1 MTENNKTMVTVFE
14 NKDFGKVRTVDIDS
28 KIYFCGSDVAKA
40 LGYARPADAIT
51 SHCKGVCVL
60 PTPSA
65 GGVQKTKF
73 ISEGDVYRLIAH
85 SKLPSAERFESWIF
99 DEVLPTI
106 RKTGGYVANDEI
118 FINTYL
124 PNADAQTRELFRLNL
139 STIRQLNNKI
149 EQDKP
154 LVDFASHIQTSEDCI
169 SMNDMA
175 KLAAKNGI
183 KIGRTRL
190 FNFLREKKVLGC
202 KDGHKNMPYQ
212 RYIDTQPWFQLKESS
227 YIQNGEVR
235 IGLTPMVTPKGQS
248 GIIRM
253 LRKCDITKL
262 K

>member
-1 MTENNKTMVTVFE
+1 MDGIKTFTNKE
-14 NKDFGKVRTVDIDS
+14 FGTVRTIVKDGEPWFVG
-28 KIYFCGSDVAKA
+28 KDVAEI
-40 LGYARPADAIT
+40 LGYKETAKAIRT
-51 SHCKGVCVL
+51 HICAEDKGVSVL
-60 PTPSA
+60 DTP
-65 GGVQKTKF
+65 GGQQKIT
-73 ISEGDVYRLIAH
+73 LINESGLYSLILG
-85 SKLPSAERFESWIF
+85 SKLPKAKTFKRWVTS
-99 DEVLPTI
+99 EVLPTI

-124 PNADAQTRELFRLNL
+124 PNADARTRELFRLNL

-175 KLAAKNGI
+175 KLATKNGI

-253 LRKCDITKL
+253 LRKCDVTG
-262 K
+262 

>member
-1 MTENNKTMVTVFE
+1 MDGIKTFKNKE
-14 NKDFGKVRTVDIDS
+14 FGTVRTIVKDGEPWFVG
-28 KIYFCGSDVAKA
+28 KDVAEI
-40 LGYARPADAIT
+40 LGYKETAKAIRT
-51 SHCKGVCVL
+51 HICAEDKGVSVL
-60 PTPSA
+60 DTP
-65 GGVQKTKF
+65 GGQQKIT
-73 ISEGDVYRLIAH
+73 LINESGLYSLILG
-85 SKLPSAERFESWIF
+85 SKLPKAKTFKRWVTS
-99 DEVLPTI
+99 EVLPTI

-175 KLAAKNGI
+175 KLATKNGI

-202 KDGHKNMPYQ
+202 RDGHKNMPYH

-253 LRKCDITKL
+253 LRKCNTTN
-262 K
+262 

>member
-1 MTENNKTMVTVFE
+1 MDGIKTFTNKE
-14 NKDFGKVRTVDIDS
+14 FGTVRTIVKDGEPWFVG
-28 KIYFCGSDVAKA
+28 KDVAEI
-40 LGYARPADAIT
+40 LGYKETAKAIRT
-51 SHCKGVCVL
+51 HICDEDKGVSVL
-60 PTPSA
+60 DTP
-65 GGVQKTKF
+65 GGQQKIT
-73 ISEGDVYRLIAH
+73 LINESGLYSLILG
-85 SKLPSAERFESWIF
+85 SKLPKARTFKRWVTS
-99 DEVLPTI
+99 EVLPTI

-202 KDGHKNMPYQ
+202 RDGHKNMPYQ

-253 LRKCDITKL
+253 LRKCDTTF
-262 K
+262 

>member
-1 MTENNKTMVTVFE
+1 MDGIKTFTNKE
-14 NKDFGKVRTVDIDS
+14 FGTVRTIVKDGEPWFVG
-28 KIYFCGSDVAKA
+28 KDVAEI
-40 LGYARPADAIT
+40 LGYKETAKAIRT
-51 SHCKGVCVL
+51 HICAEDKGVSVL
-60 PTPSA
+60 DTP
-65 GGVQKTKF
+65 GGQQKIT
-73 ISEGDVYRLIAH
+73 LINESGLYSLILG
-85 SKLPSAERFESWIF
+85 SKLPKAKTFKRWVTS
-99 DEVLPTI
+99 EVLPTI
-106 RKTGGYVANDEI
+106 RKTGGYVANDEM

-175 KLAAKNGI
+175 KLATKNRI

-253 LRKCDITKL
+253 LRKCDVTG
-262 K
+262 

>member
-1 MTENNKTMVTVFE
+1 MDGIKTFTNKE
-14 NKDFGKVRTVDIDS
+14 FGTVRTIVKDGEPWFVG
-28 KIYFCGSDVAKA
+28 KDVAEI
-40 LGYARPADAIT
+40 LGYKETAKAIRT
-51 SHCKGVCVL
+51 HICAEDKGVSVL
-60 PTPSA
+60 DTP
-65 GGVQKTKF
+65 GGQQKIT
-73 ISEGDVYRLIAH
+73 LINESGLYSLILG
-85 SKLPSAERFESWIF
+85 SKLPKAKTFKRWVTS
-99 DEVLPTI
+99 DVLPTI
-106 RKTGGYVANDEI
+106 RKTGGYVANDEM

-175 KLAAKNGI
+175 KLATKNGI

-253 LRKCDITKL
+253 LRKCNTIN
-262 K
+262 

>member
-1 MTENNKTMVTVFE
+1 MDGIKTFTNKE
-14 NKDFGKVRTVDIDS
+14 FGTVRTIVKDGEPWFVG
-28 KIYFCGSDVAKA
+28 KDVAEI
-40 LGYARPADAIT
+40 LGYKETAKAIRT
-51 SHCKGVCVL
+51 HICAEDKGVSVL
-60 PTPSA
+60 DTP
-65 GGVQKTKF
+65 GGQQKIT
-73 ISEGDVYRLIAH
+73 LINESGLYSLILG
-85 SKLPSAERFESWIF
+85 SKLPKAKTFKRWVTS
-99 DEVLPTI
+99 EVLPTI
-106 RKTGGYVANDEI
+106 RKTGGYVANDEM

-175 KLAAKNGI
+175 KLATKNGI

-253 LRKCDITKL
+253 LRKCKATN
-262 K
+262 

>member
-1 MTENNKTMVTVFE
+1 MDGIKTFKNKE
-14 NKDFGKVRTVDIDS
+14 FGTVRTIVKDGEPWFVG
-28 KIYFCGSDVAKA
+28 KDVAEI
-40 LGYARPADAIT
+40 LGYKETAKAIRT
-51 SHCKGVCVL
+51 HICAEDKGVSVL
-60 PTPSA
+60 DTP
-65 GGVQKTKF
+65 GGQQKIT
-73 ISEGDVYRLIAH
+73 LINESGLYSLILG
-85 SKLPSAERFESWIF
+85 SKLPKAKTFKRWVTS
-99 DEVLPTI
+99 EVLPTI
-106 RKTGGYVANDEI
+106 RKTGGYVANDEM

-175 KLAAKNGI
+175 KLATKNGI

-253 LRKCDITKL
+253 LRKCNTTN
-262 K
+262 

>member
-1 MTENNKTMVTVFE
+1 MDGIKTFTNKE
-14 NKDFGKVRTVDIDS
+14 FGTVRTIVKDGEPWFVG
-28 KIYFCGSDVAKA
+28 KDVAEI
-40 LGYARPADAIT
+40 LGYKETAKAIRT
-51 SHCKGVCVL
+51 HICAEDKGVSVL
-60 PTPSA
+60 DTP
-65 GGVQKTKF
+65 GGQQKIT
-73 ISEGDVYRLIAH
+73 LINESGLYSLILG
-85 SKLPSAERFESWIF
+85 SKLPKAKTFKRWVTS
-99 DEVLPTI
+99 EVLPTI
-106 RKTGGYVANDEI
+106 RKTGGYVANDEM

-175 KLAAKNGI
+175 KLATKNGI

-202 KDGHKNMPYQ
+202 RDGHKNMPYQ

-253 LRKCDITKL
+253 LRKCNITN
-262 K
+262 

>member
-1 MTENNKTMVTVFE
+1 MDGIKTFTNKE
-14 NKDFGKVRTVDIDS
+14 FGTVRTIVKDGEPWFVG
-28 KIYFCGSDVAKA
+28 KDVAEI
-40 LGYARPADAIT
+40 LGYKETAKAIRT
-51 SHCKGVCVL
+51 HICAEDKGVSVL
-60 PTPSA
+60 DTP
-65 GGVQKTKF
+65 GGQQKIT
-73 ISEGDVYRLIAH
+73 LINESGLYSLILG
-85 SKLPSAERFESWIF
+85 SKLPKAKTFKRWVTS
-99 DEVLPTI
+99 EVLPTI

-202 KDGHKNMPYQ
+202 RDGHKNMPYQ